1 MDSIPQIHTNL
12 LWDLA
17 LLFGVI
23 SLAYFTS
30 IFVLRMINR
39 RKVAEMTYFRKEWAE
54 AISHIVFHSNEDPV
68 EEQKAYLQLKVKIR
82 ADLARP
88 YFRKLL
94 SEMLLDLHKDLEG
107 HSADTVRQLF
117 RDLQLHH
124 DCYDKLKSMR
134 WPRIS
139 QGIHEL
145 TQMQVLEAYFPITRF
160 LNDRRS
166 IIRKQSELAIVE
178 LQTEGI
184 NYFLNT
190 TRSAI
195 SQWQQLKMIELL
207 EQKTDYQ
214 PPAFKQWL
222 LSSHTDTV
230 LFALRLILHFQQN
243 DGKKSIIELSK
254 HIDFRVRHEAL
265 RCIRDFGFEDA
276 LPLLEKLFKGCD
288 LDLKLDIL
296 DTFGQLGSTEDIEF
310 LENCAAQSKDFLIAS
325 KALAAINQIEP
336 DRVLPSV
343 NLESVKLSYANEM
356 PQWADDRQSFEVAEV
371 SFYEEVEFPVKTRK
385 PLKSKEAKPEEPLEP
400 NFELNLLDGDL
411 EDKVEEQLGVVH
423 TVKPLEESSAQ
434 EEDYKLF
441 YQRLDLEER
450 RNFIRNF
457 SYLGN
462 PRELEL
468 LEYIVEFETDDETQ
482 FQAFQL
488 LKSIQAD
495 TRAAT
500 ARVVEEVHESEH
512 SIFYQ
517 LIEFTPDNDLKKNL
531 IQEAGA
537 IGDRKEIAFLKPFLT
552 NEDKLISKLAS
563 RAVERIEARLLEVSE
578 EDEYA
583 WRLQILAKYSQ
594 EAQAISAPEEDFE
607 VSGFDFQFDLND
619 FALNN
624 EASPKNGV

>member
-12 LWDLA
+12 LWDLS

-30 IFVLRMINR
+30 IFVLRMINKK
-39 RKVAEMTYFRKEWAE
+39 KVAEMAYFRKEWAE

-94 SEMLLDLHKDLEG
+94 SEMLLDLQKDLEG

-134 WPRIS
+134 WPKIS

-166 IIRKQSELAIVE
+166 IIRKQAELAIVE

-243 DGKKSIIELSK
+243 DAEKSIIELSK
-254 HIDFRVRHEAL
+254 HTDFRVRHEAL

-276 LPLLEKLFKGCD
+276 LPVLEQLFTGCD

-296 DTFGQLGSTEDIEF
+296 DTFGQLGSTDDIEF
-310 LENCAAQSKDFLIAS
+310 LEGCAAQSKDFLIAS

-411 EDKVEEQLGVVH
+411 EDEVEEQLGVVH
-423 TVKPLEESSAQ
+423 SANPLEENSAQ

-457 SYLGN
+457 NYLGN

-482 FQAFQL
+482 FQGFQL

-495 TRAAT
+495 TRAA
-500 ARVVEEVHESEH
+500 AASVVEEVHESEH
-512 SIFYQ
+512 SVFYQ
-517 LIEFTPDNDLKKNL
+517 LIEFTPDNDIKKNL

-537 IGDRKEIAFLKPFLT
+537 IGDRKEIAFLKPYLT

-563 RAVERIEARLLEVSE
+563 QAIERIEARLLEVSE

-583 WRLQILAKYSQ
+583 WRLQILAKYPQ
-594 EAQAISAPEEDFE
+594 EDQAISAPEEDFE

-624 EASPKNGV
+624 EASPENGV

>member
-68 EEQKAYLQLKVKIR
+68 EEQKAYLRLKVKIR

-411 EDKVEEQLGVVH
+411 EDQVEEQLGVVH

>member
-139 QGIHEL
+139 KGIHEL

-411 EDKVEEQLGVVH
+411 EDKVEEQLGVAH